1 MAIKQRVALID
12 ADSLV
17 YLIAIRQYEAGNR
30 TMTNSV
36 KVNTRTFMNNIIANA
51 NSSHYIVF
59 VQGVDHQNYRKTEY
73 PAYKKHR
80 IPNAAVNHWKPTI
93 IEALEEFNTVV
104 LRNIE
109 SDDAVNIY
117 SVATRA
123 PYIIVT
129 NDKDLNG
136 IPGIHFNPFQGKLS
150 AEERWTN
157 VTEDQATLQRWA
169 QILAGDGTDASLEDT
184 GIEGIGMGKKGKPGK
199 AQKMLQGVIPS
210 AYNAVVAKAYMDKY
224 GVVKGLERMAL
235 TYRVIHILEE
245 PREDLPE
252 SLAVLRVT
260 PKKHTNSTKG
270 LFND

>member
-1 MAIKQRVALID
+1 MSIKQRVALID

-17 YLIAIRQYEAGNR
+17 YLIAIRQYNAGNR
-30 TMTNSV
+30 TSKRSV
-36 KVNTRTFMNNIIANA
+36 VVSTRTFIESILTNA
-51 NSSHYIVF
+51 NSSHYIIF
-59 VQGVDHQNYRKTEY
+59 VQGLGHSNYRKKEY
-73 PAYKKHR
+73 PRYKEHR
-80 IPNAAVNHWKPTI
+80 TPNEAVEHWKPTI
-93 IEALEEFNTVV
+93 LTVLESYNTVV
-104 LRNIE
+104 LKTIE

-117 SVATRA
+117 AKATKA

-136 IPGIHFNPFQGKLS
+136 IPGIHFNPFQSGLS
-150 AEERWTN
+150 QEERWFN
-157 VTEDQATLQRWA
+157 VTDGQATLQRWA

-184 GIEGIGMGKKGKPGK
+184 GIKGIGMGKKDKPGK
-199 AQKMLQGVIPS
+199 AHKVLKGVLPS
-210 AYNAVVAKAYMDKY
+210 AYNAVVAKKYMDTY

-252 SLAVLRVT
+252 SLDVLKVAPVKRVSNT
-260 PKKHTNSTKG
+260 EH